1 MVIFTSN
8 FQSLLQLVDLNLC
21 DRIYPSAKLRGLKGE
36 GCLFERTLIREGAYS
51 RGHLFEGALKR
62 VVMALMM

>member
-36 GCLFERTLIREGAYS
+36 GCLFERTLIREGALYHCFDHKS
-51 RGHLFEGALKR
+51 VHKYAIYEF
-62 VVMALMM
+62 